1 MPKTPNHRIQNP
13 LNQQNLQ
20 NPQSAPTPQNPNA
33 SQNTQNPN
41 AKPSQQSTQ
50 AAQTQPTQH
59 TQAQSAQPAQPAQ
72 AQPQDNFTKNLQALR
87 YTDPMLILALKSF
100 KPNQKYE
107 VFMDNDPANYN
118 IIDTQNAT
126 ALYLT
131 KPIDEVMEKN
141 ASLTPYSYYP
151 FIYLYGLGNGVL
163 IKLLFNEQR
172 KRIVVFEPEL
182 EIIFIVLNLLDF
194 SAEISS
200 RSLVIFYTK
209 QIGYIAIDSLF
220 DSFKYSRV
228 FVKTYDLLV
237 TNSYYERYQDDIMRI
252 NGYFIKAIEQ
262 AVVSVGNDAR
272 DSVVGIL
279 HHITNLPDA
288 LRSPTLDELISK
300 LDKHIEKNDT
310 AIIVSTGPSLYKQLP
325 LLKKVAPYVTLLC
338 VDASFPILYKH
349 GIKPDIVI
357 SLERVEASAKFYT
370 DTPKEAQEGVIFA
383 ITSIAHKKLKV
394 ALKGAMVQFSFRPFG
409 YTSLFGFD
417 KYGYIGIGM
426 SAANMAYEIAMYAKF
441 KRCVFIGQD
450 LAFGEDGTSHSKG
463 AIYGT
468 NESQYKKEGLLVPKY
483 GGGGE
488 VETNKVWKLFLNFFE
503 KDIART
509 PATMEVINAT
519 EGGARIHGAVEM
531 PFAKVVEAVLNGEE
545 TRGQNMG
552 ADSGM
557 GVDSGVRAGAGAES
571 GALDSRILD
580 SRRAVESSGILDSM
594 RAQGGAKADSSNLDS
609 GDAVFAKRAES
620 SATPESATKSSA
632 KTTTKSTRPPRIKT
646 PITLAYPSQKQSEAN
661 IIKAYKK
668 CQDIIRYGSA
678 QKRKI
683 ERVFLQLAKELEHI
697 EKLNAANKL
706 EKMNFEKINRLC
718 DKIDEVK
725 ELFASRKFTS
735 YFMDAIQSY
744 IFHQELDIAKV
755 LVLYTAN
762 EDEIK
767 AKQLQ
772 WLYYHKYWL
781 FSLAGGIDCVINTV
795 EMALKEWNKKD
806 LTLAESKVK
815 SGGKS

>member
-1 MPKTPNHRIQNP
+1 MPKTPNIRAQNP
-13 LNQQNLQ
+13 LNPQNLQ
-20 NPQSAPTPQNPNA
+20 YQSQAQPQNPNA

-41 AKPSQQSTQ
+41 KPNQHAVQNTQ
-50 AAQTQPTQH
+50 MQPAHATQN
-59 TQAQSAQPAQPAQ
+59 TQAQP

-87 YTDPMLILALKSF
+87 YTDPMLFLALKSF

-194 SAEISS
+194 SAEIAS

-209 QIGYIAIDSLF
+209 QIGYITIDSLF

-300 LDKHIEKNDT
+300 LDKRIEKNDT

-325 LLKKVAPYVTLLC
+325 LLKKVTPYVTLLC
-338 VDASFPILYKH
+338 VDASFPILYQH

-383 ITSIAHKKLKV
+383 ITSIVHKKLKE

-488 VETNKVWKLFLNFFE
+488 VETSKVWKLFLNFFE

-531 PFAKVVEAVLNGEE
+531 PFAKVVEAVLNGED

-552 ADSGM
+552 AA
-557 GVDSGVRAGAGAES
+557 GVDSAVGADSGAESGVNVDS
-571 GALDSRILD
+571 GALDSHILD
-580 SRRAVESSGILDSM
+580 SARAVESSGILDSM
-594 RAQGGAKADSSNLDS
+594 RAQNGAKVDSNNLDSSDADSS
-609 GDAVFAKRAES
+609 KRAES
-620 SATPESATKSSA
+620 SVTPESTKSSA
-632 KTTTKSTRPPRIKT
+632 KSAAKSTIKSTRPPRIKT

-668 CQDIIRYGSA
+668 CQGIIRYGSA

-706 EKMNFEKINRLC
+706 EKINFEKINRLC

-795 EMALKEWNKKD
+795 EMALKEWDKKD
-806 LTLAESKVK
+806 LALAESRVK
-815 SGGKS
+815 PSGKK